1 VVWKV
6 TTLAGRSDLWD
17 GRVSTQSPS
26 GQFLLKNSSAIKG
39 VQKEKVA
46 RVSHNNILK
55 EGSISKKIFEFIQ
68 NIKSMQ
74 GKKNKKEENKD
85 TLNPN
90 KIMERKNRE

>member
-1 VVWKV
+1 
-6 TTLAGRSDLWD
+6 
-17 GRVSTQSPS
+17 
-26 GQFLLKNSSAIKG
+26 
-39 VQKEKVA
+39 
-46 RVSHNNILK
+46 VSHNNILK